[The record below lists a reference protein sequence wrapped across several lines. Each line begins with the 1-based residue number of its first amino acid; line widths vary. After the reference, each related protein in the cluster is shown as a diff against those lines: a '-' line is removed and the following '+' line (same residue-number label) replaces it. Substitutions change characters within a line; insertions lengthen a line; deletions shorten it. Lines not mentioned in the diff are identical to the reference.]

1 MDTQP
6 ITYQQLL
13 AQEFSSNAKDSL
25 VYQQGFV
32 SDDDVRVHE
41 YGGAGYEL
49 EEPGIYQKFA
59 GNRNLEEDVSKAAN
73 FEDKSK
79 LSVRYNKDVQTRVF
93 NIDSRFRAYATPG
106 AVAAANAAGINNGG
120 PTILST
126 AVSFA
131 SHFVFRISQLIKNA
145 MSIRLSSMEIPNIF
159 ANFSALRGNTSFRVK
174 LSDSQNWTIVDINPA
189 VNGVIKPLYIQT
201 ISQFCSAIQ
210 AALNSSGIV
219 GSSLVSGQGFVC
231 SVDANGNIKISNP
244 NNTNT
249 QFNYSF
255 DFSYSSISTP
265 LFDSLGV
272 LMGFDPNDNSGYTNK
287 KIEGESFI
295 TAKFPPD
302 LEPDDYI
309 YLRLNDYAT
318 VTPQAVNDT
327 FFTVFAKIPIAVP
340 KGSLI
345 IDNDSTNSTT
355 KIYRFLQPTN
365 ISQLEIQLLDRAGQ
379 ELTFDGNFSM
389 TIEIEEVVSHSLY
402 EKLREL

>member
-1 MDTQP
+1 MDSQP

-13 AQEFSSNAKDSL
+13 AQEFSNNAKDSL
-25 VYQQGFV
+25 VYQQEEDLGE
-32 SDDDVRVHE
+32 DVDAHD
-41 YGGAGYEL
+41 YGRGGYEL
-49 EEPGIYQKFA
+49 EDNHKFATFA

-93 NIDSRFRAYATPG
+93 NIDSRFRAYAIAG
-106 AVAAANAAGINNGG
+106 AVASSNASGVTNAG

-126 AVSFA
+126 AVSLA
-131 SHFVFRISQLIKNA
+131 SHFVFRTAQMIKNA

-174 LSDSQNWTIVDINPA
+174 LTSSQYWTIVDMNPA
-189 VNGVIKPLYIQT
+189 INGVIKPLYIQT
-201 ISQFCSAIQ
+201 IGQFCSAIQ
-210 AALNSSGIV
+210 TALNTNNSVPNSGT
-219 GSSLVSGQGFVC
+219 FVC
-231 SVDANGNIKISNP
+231 STDSNGHITIGNTAAN
-244 NNTNT
+244 
-249 QFNYSF
+249 QQYNYSF
-255 DFSYSSISTP
+255 DFSYTPITTP
-265 LFDSLGV
+265 LFDPLGV
-272 LMGFDPNDNSGYTNK
+272 LMGFDPNDTSGYSN
-287 KIEGESFI
+287 ISLANGNII
-295 TAKFPPD
+295 TATFPPD
-302 LEPDDYI
+302 LEPDDYL
-309 YLRLNDYAT
+309 YLRINDYAT

-327 FFTVFAKIPIAVP
+327 FFTVFAKIPITVS
-340 KGSLI
+340 KGNLI

>member
-1 MDTQP
+1 MDSQP

-13 AQEFSSNAKDSL
+13 AQEFSNNAKNAL
-25 VYQQGFV
+25 VYQQEEDSGV
-32 SDDDVRVHE
+32 EVDAHD

-49 EEPGIYQKFA
+49 EDSNKFGTFA

-93 NIDSRFRAYATPG
+93 NIDSRFRAYA
-106 AVAAANAAGINNGG
+106 VAGSIAASNASGVPNGG

-126 AVSFA
+126 AVSLA
-131 SHFVFRISQLIKNA
+131 SHFVFRPSQLIKNA
-145 MSIRLSSMEIPNIF
+145 MSVRLSSMEIPNIF
-159 ANFSALRGNTSFRVK
+159 ANFSVLRGNTNFRVK
-174 LSDSQNWTIVDINPA
+174 FTPSQDWTLVDINPA

-201 ISQFCSAIQ
+201 ATQFCSAIQ
-210 AALNSSGIV
+210 TALNTNPEVPSSGT
-219 GSSLVSGQGFVC
+219 FVC
-231 SVDANGNIKISNP
+231 GVNANGHITIG
-244 NNTNT
+244 NTASV
-249 QFNYSF
+249 QPYNYSF
-255 DFSYSSISTP
+255 DFSYTPITTP
-265 LFDSLGV
+265 LFDPLGV
-272 LMGFDPNDNSGYTNK
+272 LIGFDPNDNSAYSNISLTDGNV
-287 KIEGESFI
+287 I

-302 LEPDDYI
+302 LEPDDYL
-309 YLRLNDYAT
+309 YLRLNDYPT

-327 FFTVFAKIPIAVP
+327 FFTVFAKIPITVP
-340 KGSLI
+340 KGGLI

-365 ISQLEIQLLDRAGQ
+365 ISQFEIQLLDRAGQ
-379 ELTFDGNFSM
+379 ELSFNGNFSI

>member
-1 MDTQP
+1 MDSQP

-13 AQEFSSNAKDSL
+13 AQEFSNNAKNTLVFQQEEDS
-25 VYQQGFV
+25 VE
-32 SDDDVRVHE
+32 DVDAHD

-49 EEPGIYQKFA
+49 EEGDKFGRFA

-93 NIDSRFRAYATPG
+93 NIDSRFRAYA
-106 AVAAANAAGINNGG
+106 VAGSVASSNATGLANAG

-126 AVSFA
+126 ATSLA
-131 SHFVFRISQLIKNA
+131 SHFVFRTSQLIKNA
-145 MSIRLSSMEIPNIF
+145 MSIRMSSMEIPNIF

-174 LSDSQNWTIVDINPA
+174 LTESQDWTIVDINPA

-201 ISQFCSAIQ
+201 VNQFCSAIQ
-210 AALNSSGIV
+210 NGLRSSAVSGAANFVCNTDSSG
-219 GSSLVSGQGFVC
+219 
-231 SVDANGNIKISNP
+231 NIAI
-244 NNTNT
+244 TNT
-249 QFNYSF
+249 TPDQQYAYSF
-255 DFSYSSISTP
+255 DFSYTPISIP
-265 LFDSLGV
+265 LFDPLGV
-272 LMGFDPNDNSGYTNK
+272 LMGFDPNDNSTYSNVSLSTGS
-287 KIEGESFI
+287 IV
-295 TAKFPPD
+295 AKFPPD
-302 LEPDDYI
+302 LEPDDYF
-309 YLRLNDYAT
+309 YLRINDYAT
-318 VTPQAVNDT
+318 VVPQAVNDT
-327 FFTVFAKIPIAVP
+327 FFTVFAKIPITVP
-340 KGSLI
+340 KGGLM

-379 ELTFDGNFSM
+379 ELTFHGNFSM